1 MLSRLRNIYR
11 LGLKELR
18 SVRSDPVLMFLVIW
32 TFTVGI
38 YEVASN
44 AAMEVSN
51 ASVAVVD
58 EDHSEVSRRIRDAF
72 LPPFFKPAAEIS
84 SAETDDAMDRG
95 DYIFV
100 VGIPP
105 RFEADLIAG
114 RKPEVQ
120 IAIDATAMSVAGNG
134 ANYIQNIVNTE
145 VREYT
150 QDIGTTAALPIDVVM
165 RAKFNPNL
173 NTTWFMAVM
182 QIVSNVTMLAM
193 ILTGAALIRER
204 EHGTIEHLLVM
215 PVTPAEIMIAKVW
228 ANGFVIILA
237 AGLSLFFVVEWLM
250 RVPIA
255 GSKALFLS
263 GAVFYLFSITSLG
276 ILLATL
282 ARSMPQF
289 GLLAIP
295 VFVVMNLLSGSTTP
309 LESMPDWLQIVMQAS
324 PSTHYVA
331 FSQAVLYRGASFDVV
346 WPQAAA
352 MIAIGSAFYFVAL
365 VRFRRAIVSTT

>member
-1 MLSRLRNIYR
+1 MFSRLRNIYR

-18 SVRSDPVLMFLVIW
+18 SVRSDPVLVFLVLW
-32 TFTVGI
+32 SFTFTI

-51 ASVAVVD
+51 ASVAIVD
-58 EDHSEVSRRIRDAF
+58 EDRSEISRRIRDAF

-84 SAETDDAMDRG
+84 SADIDAAMDRG

-100 VGIPP
+100 VSVPP
-105 RFEADLIAG
+105 KFEADLLAG
-114 RKPEVQ
+114 SRPELQ
-120 IAIDATAMSVAGNG
+120 LAIDATAMSVAGNG
-134 ANYIQNIVNTE
+134 AAYIQTIINRQVLDYTTGADTAIERPLDVIV
-145 VREYT
+145 
-150 QDIGTTAALPIDVVM
+150 

-173 NTTWFMAVM
+173 NSTWFMAVM

-193 ILTGAALIRER
+193 ILTGAALTRER
-204 EHGTIEHLLVM
+204 EHGTLEHLLVM
-215 PVTPAEIMIAKVW
+215 PVTPAEIMVAKVW
-228 ANGFVIILA
+228 ANGLIIIVA
-237 AGLSLFFVVEWLM
+237 AGLSLLLVVEGLM

-255 GSKALFLS
+255 GSKALFLT

-309 LESMPDWLQIVMQAS
+309 LESMPVWLQNVMQFS

-331 FSQAVLYRGASFDVV
+331 LSQAVLYRGASWDVV
-346 WPQAAA
+346 WPQAIA
-352 MIAIGSAFYFVAL
+352 MVAIGAVFFIAAL
-365 VRFRRAIVSTT
+365 LRFRRAIINF